1 MSVFPDFKRKYGD
14 PIDPKPVSEKTL
26 KAFENKL
33 PDYLLQFWQEDGFGG
48 YMDGM
53 IWTIDPTNYIQYL
66 LRWGDEVASNGFP
79 ILRTAFGDLISW
91 TNITVDTKDDNKIDF
106 PFIEF
111 NDIRHQ
117 AIVELGGDCKNF
129 FEMNL
134 INKEYFIKRTKLELF
149 TQALEK
155 LGQLKADQCYGYQP
169 LLALG
174 GKEHIDNLKIV
185 NFDIY
190 LDLAIQSIDF

>member
-1 MSVFPDFKRKYGD
+1 MSIFPDFKRKYGD
-14 PIDPKPVSEKTL
+14 PIDPKPVREKTL
-26 KAFENKL
+26 NAFKNKL
-33 PDYLLQFWQEDGFGG
+33 PDYLLQFWQEDGIGG

-66 LRWGDEVASNGFP
+66 IRWGDEIVSSGFP

-91 TNITVDTKDDNKIDF
+91 TNITVDIKEDNKIDF
-106 PFIEF
+106 SFIALI
-111 NDIRHQ
+111 DIRHQ
-117 AIVELGGDCKNF
+117 AIKPLGDDCKNF
-129 FEMNL
+129 FEINL
-134 INKEYFIKRTKLELF
+134 INKDYFIEETKMELF
-149 TQALEK
+149 TQVLEK
-155 LGQLKADQCYGYQP
+155 LGQLKADLCYGYQP

-190 LDLAIQSIDF
+190 LDLAMQSIDF